1 MQVANQH
8 LERLLEELVEKLMD
22 DQRAWTREKS
32 AERTR
37 ARLAPQQSTLAGPKP
52 PRVAKKKGKEHKKDT
67 FYAEGGYVVAP
78 SLHDDEDPDSTAH
91 DPDRGH

>member
-8 LERLLEELVEKLMD
+8 LEKLLEELVEKLMD

-52 PRVAKKKGKEHKKDT
+52 PRAPKKEQKAHSSEGAVLVNKKGEILEVEDD
-67 FYAEGGYVVAP
+67 
-78 SLHDDEDPDSTAH
+78 HDRED
-91 DPDRGH
+91 

>member
-8 LERLLEELVEKLMD
+8 LEKLLEELVEKLMD

-37 ARLAPQQSTLAGPKP
+37 AKLAPQQAKLYYVKSEKA
-52 PRVAKKKGKEHKKDT
+52 AKKKGKELKKEA
-67 FYAEGGYVVAP
+67 FYAEGAETAAP
-78 SLHDDEDPDSTAH
+78 SLYDDEDPDSAAH